1 MGMFDCVR
9 CDIPLPDGFTGE
21 LQTKDF
27 GCVLGVL
34 LIRADRR
41 LMIQDCEWEEVP
53 PEERSDLKFP
63 RFRAMNKRW
72 RDLDFHGDFCF
83 YGSGKSDGEWHEYVA
98 RFSHGTLESINV
110 TPEDAHLQFEASAN
124 VKNAPNAVTGG
135 MLAEAD
141 RMIAKTKDDLTPG
154 RKLDEIIAALPEDRR
169 RKVEGRA
176 VELIAEAARELDDFG
191 AVTRKGA

>member
-1 MGMFDCVR
+1 MGMFDYVR
-9 CDIPLPDGFTGE
+9 CDIPLPDAFAGE

-34 LIRADRR
+34 LIRVDGR

-53 PEERSDLKFP
+53 PEERSDRKLP
-63 RFRAMNKRW
+63 VFRAINKRW

-98 RFSHGTLESINV
+98 RFSHGTLESIKV
-110 TPEDAHLQFEASAN
+110 IPEDAPPQFKASTN
-124 VKNAPNAVTGG
+124 GKKAPNAATGG
-135 MLAEAD
+135 RPAEAD
-141 RMIAKTKDDLTPG
+141 RMIGKTKEDLTLG

-176 VELIAEAARELDDFG
+176 AELIAEAARELDDFG
-191 AVTRKGA
+191 AMARKGA

>member
-1 MGMFDCVR
+1 MGMFDYVR

-34 LIRADRR
+34 LIRVDGR

-63 RFRAMNKRW
+63 LFRAINKRW

-83 YGSGKSDGEWHEYVA
+83 YGSGKLDDERHEYVA

-110 TPEDAHLQFEASAN
+110 IPEDAPPQFKALTN
-124 VKNAPNAVTGG
+124 VKKAPNAATGG
-135 MLAEAD
+135 MLVEAD
-141 RMIAKTKDDLTPG
+141 CMIAEKRDDLTPG

-176 VELIAEAARELDDFG
+176 AELIAEAAGELDDFG
-191 AVTRKGA
+191 AVARKGA